1 MMNKTNFFTCVL
13 NANQSKKKKEIPGVQ
28 PLFASAHF
36 HNILHPYDSA
46 AAPEKQT
53 SYFILKAFL
62 SLCIVYYISSNLQ

>member
-1 MMNKTNFFTCVL
+1 MFWMETKQNK
-13 NANQSKKKKEIPGVQ
+13 KIPGVQ

-53 SYFILKAFL
+53 LQSTLK
-62 SLCIVYYISSNLQ
+62 